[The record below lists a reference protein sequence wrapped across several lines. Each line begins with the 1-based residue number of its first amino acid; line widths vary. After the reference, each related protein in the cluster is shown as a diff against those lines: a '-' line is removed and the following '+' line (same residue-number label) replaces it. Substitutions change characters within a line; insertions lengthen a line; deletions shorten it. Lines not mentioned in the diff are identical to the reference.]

1 MPPMTDMFAAYL
13 GERFKAAIFGPAA
26 VVHAAAAVWAA
37 GTSVGAASVAT
48 TCGLAVVL
56 LLQFRLWDDLEDR
69 ERDRRLH
76 PARVLVRA
84 NPAPF
89 RYACVLLAT
98 ANIVLLVIAGS
109 RDAAQVLACL
119 DLFFWIA
126 YGPLRRR
133 FPDRIWR
140 FQILLLKYPVFV
152 GVLATTLG
160 TPIRMRLFTAAV
172 AVYLCACAYEALHD
186 RQLPVRATL

>member
-1 MPPMTDMFAAYL
+1 MSSITDMLAAYL

-26 VVHAAAAVWAA
+26 VVHTAAAVWAA
-37 GTSVGAASVAT
+37 GIGVGAASVAT
-48 TCGLAVVL
+48 TFGLAVVL

-84 NPAPF
+84 DPTPF
-89 RYACVLLAT
+89 RHACMVLAA
-98 ANIVLLVIAGS
+98 ANVVLLVIAGS
-109 RDAAQVLACL
+109 RDAVQGLICL
-119 DLFFWIA
+119 DVFFGIA
-126 YGPLRRR
+126 YGPVGRRLY
-133 FPDRIWR
+133 DRIWR

-152 GVLATTLG
+152 YVLAVGLG
-160 TPIRMRLFTAAV
+160 APIRVRLLISAV

-186 RQLPVRATL
+186 RPIPLRVTL

>member
-1 MPPMTDMFAAYL
+1 MFAAYL

-26 VVHAAAAVWAA
+26 VMHAAAAVWAVPA
-37 GTSVGAASVAT
+37 SAGAASVIAAL
-48 TCGLAVVL
+48 GLAVVL

-76 PARVLVRA
+76 PKRMLARV
-84 NPAPF
+84 NPTPF
-89 RYACVLLAT
+89 RWACSLLAI
-98 ANIVLLVIAGS
+98 ANIALLGLAGS
-109 RDAAQVLACL
+109 RDAVLGLTCL

-126 YGPLRRR
+126 YGPLRPRLT
-133 FPDRIWR
+133 DRVWR

-152 GVLATTLG
+152 GVLAAALG
-160 TPIRMRLFTAAV
+160 TPGRMRLFAAAA

-186 RQLPVRATL
+186 RHMPLGATL